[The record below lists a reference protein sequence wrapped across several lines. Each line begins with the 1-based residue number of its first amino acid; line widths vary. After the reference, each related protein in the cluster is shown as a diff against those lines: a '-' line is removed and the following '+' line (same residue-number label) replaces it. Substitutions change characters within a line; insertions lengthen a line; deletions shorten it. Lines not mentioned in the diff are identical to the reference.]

1 MEPTVYG
8 HYRLDARIGGGGMG
22 EVFRAFDT
30 RLNRHVAVKILRE
43 AGGGGA
49 AVVQRFLR
57 EARAASALNHPN
69 IVTIHEVGENSQG
82 EQFIVQELIEG
93 RTLRS
98 ALEGELP
105 LASAIDVGRQVAR
118 ALSAA
123 HAAGIVHRD
132 VKPENIMLRSDG
144 YVKVLDFGLAR
155 VVDYQAAE
163 RSTRVNLDTE
173 PGTLLGTTPY
183 MSPEQ
188 ATGVQAGPAADIFAL
203 GIVLYEMAAGRR
215 PFVAPSPIAVLA
227 AILSEQPV
235 PLVRLNPEI
244 PAAFDELV
252 HRMLSKEPDRR
263 PSARD
268 VDLELAALL
277 GRDTA
282 TELARSGAATPRT
295 TVGREAER
303 AILRRAYGRVKDGQS
318 LLVAIAGEA
327 GIGKTSLIED
337 FLAEL
342 ATRPERPIVAR
353 GRCSER
359 LAGAEAYL
367 PILEALDSL
376 LHRAGG
382 DSLQT
387 LMKAVA
393 PTWYVQVATRSVEAS
408 TMAELRADTS
418 TASQERMKREVGA
431 FFQDIS
437 RPRPIVVFLDDL
449 HWADVSTIDILNYL
463 AGRFADM
470 RVLFLATYRPA
481 EMALTQHPFLGIS
494 NNLRLRGVLEEIAL
508 GFLEPADVD
517 RYLALQFPEHRFPPD
532 FAAMIHAKTEGSPL
546 FMADL
551 VRYLK
556 DAGGIVEENGAW
568 VLARSLSDLP
578 RDMPES
584 VRSMIARKIEQLE
597 ERDRALLVVA
607 SVQGHE
613 FDSATVSEA
622 AEMDPSQVEER
633 LDVLERVHV
642 FVKRGA
648 EHEFP
653 DLTLTLGYTF
663 VHVLYQNML
672 YASLQPTR
680 RALLSGR
687 VARALVA
694 HHDPSA
700 PQAPGMAARLA
711 VLFEAAREFAA
722 SAGYYFTAAQHAA
735 RLFAFRE
742 ALSLADRGL
751 KVLRGMPAGPV
762 RTQQELGLQMIRGL
776 ALRMMKGWAA
786 AEIEPVFAR
795 ARELCQELDDP
806 PEVIPVRWALTLFH
820 AIRGDLRVYR
830 ERADELM
837 VQAQSSGNPA
847 YLMAAHHLVGVSREF
862 LGDMVEASRIL
873 DRGRELHDPAQHMTH
888 TAMFGLDPGMIGRAM
903 SSRPLWVLG
912 YPDRAD
918 ARARETLALARSQ
931 RQPVTLAFALVV
943 AQGIHLYRGEW
954 QEAIAMGDEIVALS
968 REYEL
973 KQETEWGRSF
983 QGAAVAGTG
992 RVADGIA
999 QLQNSL
1005 EVQQAI
1011 GSGLVRTAFLAL
1023 LAEMLGAAGRT
1034 EEGLRVIEEGFA
1046 HAEKTL
1052 EGGYL
1057 AELHRVRGVLLA
1069 QVGDVSGAE
1078 VSLRKAIDYAREQ
1091 QAKSFELRAATVL
1104 ARLLADAN
1112 RRDDARALLAP
1123 VYEWFTEGHTTR
1135 DLTAARE
1142 TLEALGA

>member
-30 RLNRHVAVKILRE
+30 RLSRHVAVKILRE

-93 RTLRS
+93 RTLRA

-470 RVLFLATYRPA
+470 RVLFLATYRPV
-481 EMALTQHPFLGIS
+481 EMALAQHPFLGIS
-494 NNLRLRGVLEEIAL
+494 NNLRLRGVFEEIAL

-613 FDSATVSEA
+613 FDSAIVSEA

-751 KVLRGMPAGPV
+751 KVLRGMPAGPM

-912 YPDRAD
+912 YPDRAA

-983 QGAAVAGTG
+983 QGAAVAGAG

-1023 LAEMLGAAGRT
+1023 LAEMLAAAGRS

-1135 DLTAARE
+1135 DVTAARE